1 MGRPRRDA
9 PTNFP
14 LIESLAHNCT
24 CLPASETPGYS
35 VNAFMEITFTKI
47 AGRKYEVL
55 LRRDDGVVLEL
66 RSFDRPV
73 RLPHDIAHFV
83 VESELSLK
91 HGLWGLLAS
100 GVMLPNLRLVSGRLR
115 PRAAERSRE
124 LMKEAGQ
131 HPTEAEVLVSFI
143 MGIAAQGIDQ
153 DWPRVR
159 SRLNDAWHPR
169 HSQRGPI
176 SHDEVRRAC
185 QRLRE
190 AERKWEELTV
200 GESITVTWPLHR
212 NKAVHRTRNQH
223 HSHP

>member
-1 MGRPRRDA
+1 
-9 PTNFP
+9 
-14 LIESLAHNCT
+14 
-24 CLPASETPGYS
+24 
-35 VNAFMEITFTKI
+35 MEITFTKT

-91 HGLWGLLAS
+91 HGLWGLLAT
-100 GVMLPNLRLVSGRLR
+100 GVILPNARVVSGRLR

-143 MGIAAQGIDQ
+143 MGLAAQGIDQ

-200 GESITVTWPLHR
+200 GDSMTVSWPLHR
-212 NKAVHRTRNQH
+212 NKALHRTRNQH